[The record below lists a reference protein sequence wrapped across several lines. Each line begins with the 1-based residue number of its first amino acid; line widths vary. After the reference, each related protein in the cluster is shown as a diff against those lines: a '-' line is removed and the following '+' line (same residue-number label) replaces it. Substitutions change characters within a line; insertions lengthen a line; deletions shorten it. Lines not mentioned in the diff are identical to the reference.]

1 MATVSF
7 SIESS
12 NIEVEIFSNNIILL
26 QKTETGDELIEIDFH
41 QWDELKQKIDL
52 SVSEHRGYLKFETAT
67 NENIKSGRM
76 LWDSELENIGLP
88 SNMNFG
94 FGSEFGDIIYRLQ
107 KTDDIFRWCV
117 FKVDQTWYVI

>member
-1 MATVSF
+1 
-7 SIESS
+7 
-12 NIEVEIFSNNIILL
+12 
-26 QKTETGDELIEIDFH
+26 
-41 QWDELKQKIDL
+41 
-52 SVSEHRGYLKFETAT
+52 
-67 NENIKSGRM
+67 M

-117 FKVDQTWYVI
+117 FKVDQTWYVIKQQNINNTWLEDWTIQMDSDCLKARQYAEEDALKNL